1 MNKNLTHYQ
10 VAVQHPGVSGF
21 EVLDML
27 MVRDELMQQ
36 LTSLTPKENAQL
48 VAADQALLA
57 HIAEFYAELTQIT
70 SLEYER
76 QQRKPMPAQWW
87 WYLDVLLQLP
97 EPSAK
102 FSEPALMPA

>member
-1 MNKNLTHYQ
+1 MGGLAMRRIPQ
-10 VAVQHPGVSGF
+10 F
-21 EVLDML
+21 RL
-27 MVRDELMQQ
+27 
-36 LTSLTPKENAQL
+36 
-48 VAADQALLA
+48 LLA
-57 HIAEFYAELTQIT
+57 SATLLAGAVSASYAQTPAQM
-70 SLEYER
+70 EYER